1 MLLSKVEDAQIKL
14 LLLRDDVLSNIE
26 SEGKTS
32 TGSGSEAVD
41 ESRCPETREEVI
53 AVLT

>member
-41 ESRCPETREEVI
+41 ERSMSLDVQRRERR
-53 AVLT
+53 